1 MKKKKVQ
8 PAKESIIPAKTSEF
22 ISQLWTKY
30 LDELVGNKTYQER
43 QEKEQETIASALLSI
58 KKLLNPSNAK
68 SLNLRPDVKMV
79 SKKLI
84 LFL

>member
-8 PAKESIIPAKTSEF
+8 PVKESIIPAKTADF